1 MVFFDVFLEFGKLAG
16 TLAFYR
22 SMYNE
27 YDDESL
33 VDEFYTLW
41 KRKNNYISSD
51 EEDLKYLAIKGIIDE
66 RRLFEFD

>member
-1 MVFFDVFLEFGKLAG
+1 MVFFDAFLEFGKLAG

-27 YDDESL
+27 YYDESL